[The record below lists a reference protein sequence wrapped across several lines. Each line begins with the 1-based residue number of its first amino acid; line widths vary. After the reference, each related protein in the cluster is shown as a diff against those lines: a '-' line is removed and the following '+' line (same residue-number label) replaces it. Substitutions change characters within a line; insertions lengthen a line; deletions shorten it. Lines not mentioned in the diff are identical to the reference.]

1 MRLDKLRLRNFCQ
14 HQELD
19 WTFLDGITAIT
30 GPNGGGK
37 SNAIK
42 GAYAALTG
50 DFKRNEGVLSE
61 NINKIC
67 SDKDES
73 FVELTFSTTG
83 GKAVIK
89 RNLRPN
95 KRSLI
100 INSMPPLTG
109 DREVTTAIEGL
120 VGVSSNILSDY
131 IFVDQWQ
138 MFSIFT
144 LPKSDRLSAL
154 QSLYGLDKA
163 ELCYDEINKYSSKI
177 LVQVPSETVESVLAQ
192 IREKTLLLESIS
204 KSLKEVSLN
213 VVDDTELQKDL
224 SEVRRKKDV
233 KRDINKCSETLSLV
247 LSDLSQAEE
256 ARPPLSAKV
265 DDLSLVK
272 DSDAALSEY
281 KKHQYQWSLIHKYD
295 NSKAANEAQLVI
307 VEESISV
314 LVASAPI
321 KPSPYIESSGLDF
334 EKYSQSAGALE
345 AKRQN
350 LIQLTSKKECP
361 VCGTTGEV
369 LLAAIDAISKH
380 LVETS
385 PLIDHMKKQYQ
396 LSREYDTANY
406 KHSSDLAGLNS
417 KLELITLKLQ
427 TERPEQPSV
436 SEDEVNK
443 FISTFT
449 ELRTSYES
457 LSSKLSALDF
467 CITSLKAT
475 RDSLLSQIETRSKE
489 CNISEDYYMQ
499 ERVLCDSINLVNQD
513 REKKIRFEEQSK
525 ATVETLDYL
534 YNRRDKLVG
543 DIEEARV
550 NKVAK
555 DHFENLKEVMHKS
568 NLPKRLTV
576 NYLKRTVIKLNE
588 YLEDFNAPFRVYSDD
603 ELVFWAKFNDGRDLP
618 AARLSGGE
626 KVVLALAFRLA
637 VQFGVASGV
646 NLLVLDEPT
655 VGLDDDNIECLDTAF
670 NRLRAMSK
678 SSGLQVIVVS
688 HEKAMERMCDHTL
701 TLYK

>member
-1 MRLDKLRLRNFCQ
+1 MKLDKLRLRNFCQ

-61 NINKIC
+61 NISKTC

-73 FVELTFSTTG
+73 FVELSFSTPG

-100 INSMPPLTG
+100 VNSMPPLTG

-204 KSLKEVSLN
+204 QSLKEVSLN
-213 VVDDTELQKDL
+213 VVDDTTLQKDL
-224 SEVRRKKDV
+224 SEVRRKKDIQ
-233 KRDINKCSETLSLV
+233 RDVQKSSEALNIV
-247 LSDLSQAEE
+247 LSRLNEAEE
-256 ARPPLSAKV
+256 SRPAISVKV
-265 DDLSLVK
+265 DELSLVK
-272 DSDAALSEY
+272 DSDSALTEY
-281 KKHQYQWSLIHKYD
+281 KKHQYQWGLIRKYD
-295 NSKAANEAQLVI
+295 SSKAANEEQLAI
-307 VEESISV
+307 IEESISV

-334 EKYSQSAGALE
+334 EKYSKSAGALE
-345 AKRQN
+345 AKKQN

-406 KHSSDLAGLNS
+406 KHASDLSGLNS
-417 KLELITLKLQ
+417 KLELIKLKLQ
-427 TERPEQPSV
+427 SERPEQPTI

-449 ELRTSYES
+449 DLRASYES
-457 LSSKLSALDF
+457 LSLKLADLDSR
-467 CITSLKAT
+467 IAQLKAG
-475 RDSLLSQIETRSKE
+475 RDSVVSHIETRSKE
-489 CNISEDYYMQ
+489 CNLSQNYDMQ
-499 ERVLCDSINLVNQD
+499 ERALCDSINLVNQD

-525 ATVETLDYL
+525 ATVENLDYL
-534 YNRRDKLVG
+534 YTRRDKLVG

-550 NKVAK
+550 NKTAK
-555 DHFENLKEVMHKS
+555 DHFDNLKEVMHKS
-568 NLPKRLTV
+568 NLPKRLAV

-588 YLEDFNAPFRVYSDD
+588 YLEDFNAPFRIYSDD